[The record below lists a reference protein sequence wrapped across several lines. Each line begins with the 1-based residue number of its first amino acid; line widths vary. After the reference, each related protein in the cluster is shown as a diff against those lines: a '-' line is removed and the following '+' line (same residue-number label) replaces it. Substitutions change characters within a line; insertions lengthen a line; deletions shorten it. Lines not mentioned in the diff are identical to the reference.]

1 MRTAPGSDGLPQES
15 NPRKVR
21 ADALAVLIMGIAA
34 AASVLALAVRKY
46 LSTFTREGIVW
57 DLPVKAQTGTAR
69 GIVSYRAEAAP
80 DAPAVQGTFTHLQ
93 VVVPDVNAV
102 STACLALAIAAAA
115 LTGLVIIAC
124 TVRLARLFQQGRFF
138 TLQTSRALRTI
149 TWTAFG
155 GGITAFVGWN
165 LGSNGIEGAL
175 GVRAAE
181 TGSFDWWGWYLIIL
195 FAVTAFGLVDIALR
209 RAIRLER
216 ETEGLV

>member
-1 MRTAPGSDGLPQES
+1 MRAVPGPDRLPRES
-15 NPRKVR
+15 NPKKVR
-21 ADALAVLIMGIAA
+21 ADALAVLLMGIAA
-34 AASVLALAVRKY
+34 AASVIALAVRKY
-46 LSTFTREGIVW
+46 LSTFTPEGIVW
-57 DLPVKAQTGTAR
+57 DLPVKVQTGTAE
-69 GIVSYRAEAAP
+69 GIVSYRAEAQP

-93 VVVPDVNAV
+93 VVVPDVNTI
-102 STACLALAIAAAA
+102 STVCLALAIAMAA
-115 LTGLVIIAC
+115 LTALTVIAS

-155 GGITAFVGWN
+155 GGIAAFVCWN
-165 LGSNGIEGAL
+165 LGSNGIEGVL

-181 TGSFDWWGWYLIIL
+181 TGTFEWWGWYLIAL
-195 FAVTAFGLVDIALR
+195 FVVTAFGLVDIALR